1 MKRNNNKALYE
12 KIMRNVSKQ
21 VKQTL
26 NESLN
31 DDETYIDSFTV
42 ELYYDENGN
51 PGLRILDSDMQD
63 IVQEET
69 FDTVDEVANA
79 VYNHTQEMFNDNP
92 FESFLEDAY

>member
-1 MKRNNNKALYE
+1 MKRDNKALYE
-12 KIMRNVSKQ
+12 QIMRNVSKQ

-42 ELYYDENGN
+42 ELYYDKNGN
-51 PGLRILDSDMQD
+51 PGLRILEPDMQD
-63 IVQEET
+63 IVQDES
-69 FDTVDEVANA
+69 FGTVDEVANA
-79 VYNHTQEMFNDNP
+79 VYNYTQEMFNDNP

>member
-1 MKRNNNKALYE
+1 MKRDNKALYE
-12 KIMRNVSKQ
+12 QIMRNVSKQ

-31 DDETYIDSFTV
+31 DDEIYIDSFTV
-42 ELYYDENGN
+42 ELYYNENGN
-51 PGLRILDSDMQD
+51 PGLRIHESDMQD
-63 IVQEET
+63 IVQDES

-92 FESFLEDAY
+92 FESFLD

>member
-1 MKRNNNKALYE
+1 
-12 KIMRNVSKQ
+12 

-51 PGLRILDSDMQD
+51 PGLRILDSDM
-63 IVQEET
+63 
-69 FDTVDEVANA
+69 
-79 VYNHTQEMFNDNP
+79 
-92 FESFLEDAY
+92 